1 MNPMTD
7 KQDCWY
13 DNTGKQTTNILWR
26 AMGVKLST
34 HKTTQPL
41 TEHSKRKIK
50 QKTKKQALVWIYAK
64 PFPKT
69 MLYVRAITPVP
80 LLHLTQYEVDIG
92 ILLMTGL
99 GCRFHLYIML
109 CHL

>member
-34 HKTTQPL
+34 HKTTQPP

-50 QKTKKQALVWIYAK
+50 QKTKKQARVWIYAK
-64 PFPKT
+64 SIPEDNAICESNNT
-69 MLYVRAITPVP
+69 RTTITPHP
-80 LLHLTQYEVDIG
+80 I
-92 ILLMTGL
+92 
-99 GCRFHLYIML
+99 
-109 CHL
+109 